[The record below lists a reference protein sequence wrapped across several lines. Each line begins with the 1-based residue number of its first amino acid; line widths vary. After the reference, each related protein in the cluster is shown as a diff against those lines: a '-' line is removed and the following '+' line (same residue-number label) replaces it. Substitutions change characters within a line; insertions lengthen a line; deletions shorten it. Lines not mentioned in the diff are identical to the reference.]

1 MAIPWHEEGD
11 FIRRFSADLDRRPA
25 LPEASPDELAE
36 HAVQV
41 SRLQDLL
48 SLAASL
54 PPRDRPPAIEWD
66 DLLSAL
72 WRKLFVKGDDI
83 DRYVLGSVWRTV
95 LREAGEVRRFI
106 RCSNIVAIA
115 ARNCY
120 RFDEALELCR
130 EGRLAAGAEPSTALL
145 NIVNTEGIVHYC
157 RGDLDAALGCYAE
170 VPALATQLSEEEVRT
185 WSRVSRE
192 DLCAQGLLNS
202 AEAYLRLALDADGR
216 EKSRLVARARRVLD
230 TLDKMELSADFRR
243 LLATDQ
249 AELMILEGRSEEAR
263 RLLSHQIF
271 DRTQTGPGH
280 YPLGAMQARLLSVA
294 ATLEGDWRGAYHWI
308 RQALK
313 EGTRHSYPAEDQLIL
328 DQAFAVVRGL
338 HDARKLK
345 TQEALVNDLVQLLED
360 KDWYTGRSH
369 SRSVSQLAE
378 RLGRI
383 LNETMGWELDLHEL
397 RVAGLLH
404 DIGKLRIPWSLLN
417 KVAPITAKERSILKD
432 HSPHGGDILR
442 RIGMEAIGGVVE
454 QHHETLDG
462 SGYPRGQPPTPAAA
476 VVGVCDV
483 FEATVTPNRRYKD
496 PKSRS
501 VALGELRSAAGR
513 LYHPH
518 VVEALSE
525 AIRLDAPQPP

>member
-1 MAIPWHEEGD
+1 MTEW
-11 FIRRFSADLDRRPA
+11 ADL
-25 LPEASPDELAE
+25 LN
-36 HAVQV
+36 VV
-41 SRLQDLL
+41 
-48 SLAASL
+48 
-54 PPRDRPPAIEWD
+54 
-66 DLLSAL
+66 
-72 WRKLFVKGDDI
+72 WRKRFVKGDDI
-83 DRYVLGSVWRTV
+83 ARYVLGAIWRNV
-95 LREAGEVRRFI
+95 LREAGEVQRFI
-106 RCSNIVAIA
+106 RCTNIVSIA

-120 RFDEALELCR
+120 RFDEALDLCR
-130 EGRLAAGAEPSTALL
+130 EGRLASGGTPSTALL
-145 NIVNTEGIVHYC
+145 NIVNTEGIIHYC

-170 VPALATQLSEEEVRT
+170 VPAMAAQLSEEEVRT

-202 AEAYLRLALDADGR
+202 AEAYLRLALEAGESGR
-216 EKSRLVARARRVLD
+216 PRLVARARRVME
-230 TLDKMELSADFRR
+230 TLDQMELSEDFRR

-249 AELMILEGRSEEAR
+249 AELMILEGLSEEAR
-263 RLLSHQIF
+263 QLLSHQVY
-271 DRTQTGPGH
+271 DRSQTGPGH

-294 ATLEGDWRGAYHWI
+294 ATLDGDWRGAYHWI

-328 DQAFAVVRGL
+328 DQAFAVLRGL
-338 HDARKLK
+338 YDARKLK

-378 RLGRI
+378 RIGRI
-383 LNETMGWELDLHEL
+383 LNEKMGWELDLHEL

-417 KVAPITAKERSILKD
+417 KVAPITGGERSILKD

-442 RIGMEAIGGVVE
+442 KMGMEATGAVVE

-462 SGYPRGQPPTPAAA
+462 SGYPKGRPPGPAAA

-496 PKSRS
+496 PKSHG
-501 VALGELRSAAGR
+501 VALAELRSAAGR
-513 LYHPH
+513 LYHPQ

-525 AIRLDAPQPP
+525 AVRTDELPSQ